1 MHPEGTGNNLAA
13 VNLVLIWFCRCWV
26 ALPPSNRRPSCV
38 RADHAVDR
46 QRRRPPLWPPSLA
59 FKKVKLYSR
68 NKMPDDR
75 TRRTTTSRD
84 AAEAAFKA
92 VTTKPAELPPKRP
105 TIPNAKELV
114 SLRIDRDILD
124 HFQEAG
130 PGWQDRIN
138 EALRKVVGR

>member
-1 MHPEGTGNNLAA
+1 MST
-13 VNLVLIWFCRCWV
+13 
-26 ALPPSNRRPSCV
+26 
-38 RADHAVDR
+38 
-46 QRRRPPLWPPSLA
+46 
-59 FKKVKLYSR
+59 
-68 NKMPDDR
+68 DR

-105 TIPNAKELV
+105 TVPNAKELV
-114 SLRIDRDILD
+114 SLRMNRDILD

-138 EALRKVVGR
+138 KLPFATAKEYALNCAAMNTNIIAVREP